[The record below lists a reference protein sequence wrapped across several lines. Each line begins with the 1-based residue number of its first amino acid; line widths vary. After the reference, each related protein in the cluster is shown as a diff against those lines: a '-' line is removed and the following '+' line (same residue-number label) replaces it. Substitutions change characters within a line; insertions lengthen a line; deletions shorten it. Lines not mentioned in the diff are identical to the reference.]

1 VKFTHVPIAEYL
13 FWICLLLIF
22 YSYFLYP
29 VLLFG
34 AYSISQMR
42 RDLRFLASR
51 RDRRARLLP
60 EQQLPGVCLVVP
72 AYNEER
78 CLLQKI
84 TNLSQ
89 IDYPPDRMEV
99 IFVSDGSTDRSNE
112 ILSGL
117 KSPNVR
123 SILLPERK
131 GKFNALN
138 CAVREARGEIL
149 IFSDASTLFAPDAVR
164 MLVRH
169 FSDQK
174 VGAVCGA
181 VQLFGN
187 AESHQT
193 EGMYWKYESMLHLME
208 GRLGATVTAS
218 GAIHA
223 LRKQCYRSLEPGD
236 IIDDFLIPMHARQMG
251 FRVLHDPEALATE
264 FSADSVKG
272 EFTRRV
278 RLAVGSFRA
287 LSRVKV
293 RQLGNLAGWALLSHK
308 VLRWILPFLL
318 IGVFVCNL
326 FLLGQPLYRIAFFC
340 QLAFYLWAALGF
352 VFRQKMQGARY
363 ALVGYFLVAMH
374 VAFLV
379 GFWRYLSGQAESTW
393 QRVN

>member
-1 VKFTHVPIAEYL
+1 MTFMHAPVAEYL

-34 AYSISQMR
+34 AYSVSQMR

-51 RDRRARLLP
+51 RDRRARPLP
-60 EQQLPGVCLVVP
+60 EQQLPAVCLVVP

-89 IDYPPDRMEV
+89 IDYPSDRMEV

-112 ILSGL
+112 ILSSL

-123 SILLPERK
+123 SILLPERR

-138 CAVREARGEIL
+138 RAVSEARGEIL
-149 IFSDASTLFAPDAVR
+149 IFSDASTLFAPNAVR

-193 EGMYWKYESMLHLME
+193 EGTYWKYESMLHLME

-223 LRKQCYRSLEPGD
+223 LRKQCYRPLEPGD

-287 LSRVKV
+287 LSRVKC
-293 RQLGNLAGWALLSHK
+293 RQLGNVAGWALLSHK

-326 FLLGQPLYRIAFFC
+326 FLLGQPLYRTAFFC

-352 VFRQKMQGARY
+352 LFRQKMQGARY

-379 GFWRYLSGQAESTW
+379 GFWRYLSGQRESTW